1 MAGCEHMISLKNVFY
16 VIVLLL
22 ICFYASLSFA
32 ASAENVQV
40 EIVKL
45 DPASKSTLDSNELL
59 YGLIHY
65 KSDTPVRFQAIAMFQ
80 DEPLEVGATRNP
92 AVLHSPGSGDALV
105 WVGYTNP
112 THIDAIRVAVL
123 DEEWQV
129 LYQVTHEA
137 DVTWRGT
144 VTDNP
149 REPAEWV
156 GPLTKTERREMDFV
170 YDPEPQKYGLLY
182 DFIFYLTIAS
192 IPLYILLQL
201 HMLWHYRYR
210 WRELAV
216 IPLFPYLIVAFY
228 TIVGLKI
235 DTSLQVTFL
244 FRYTPLALLYL
255 IGLWIAKRFWQDK
268 LPPPKLYRQPKK

>member
-1 MAGCEHMISLKNVFY
+1 MTSLKKLFY
-16 VIVLLL
+16 VTVLLL
-22 ICFYASLSFA
+22 IGSYASLLFA

-45 DPASKSTLDSNELL
+45 DPASSSSLGSNEML

-65 KSDTPVRFQAIAMFQ
+65 KSDIPLRFQAIAMFQ
-80 DEPLEVGATRNP
+80 DAPLEVGATRNP
-92 AVLHSPGSGDALV
+92 AVLHAPGSDEALV

-112 THIDAIRVAVL
+112 THIDAIRVTVL
-123 DEEWQV
+123 DEEWLV
-129 LYQVTHEA
+129 LSQVTHGA
-137 DVTWRGT
+137 DVTWPGT
-144 VTDNP
+144 VADNP

-156 GPLTKTERREMDFV
+156 GPLIKTERREMDFV
-170 YDPEPQKYGLLY
+170 YDPEPQKYGMLN
-182 DFIFYLTIAS
+182 DFLFYLTIAS

-201 HMLWHYRYR
+201 HMLWHYSYR

-228 TIVGLKI
+228 AIVGLKI

-268 LPPPKLYRQPKK
+268 LPPPKLYKQPKK